1 MPGPYRVRLSLYD
14 VNGDLSGLDVI
25 GVRGQP
31 VGRQVLLDV
40 DLPTHSP
47 GPDIGDTEKRAYAEI
62 IPDLFVQLSLDQ
74 EQAEPGQAVPVEI
87 LWYAEEKPP
96 GDYNLIARWRLRG
109 EGKNT
114 SDIMGTEVIILTPAL
129 RSSQWP
135 DDEVMRTPLLLR
147 PPLNLAPDDY
157 WLEVGLTAQDSGFIS
172 VPFRVLGST
181 RLYTPPPYATQINQ
195 VFGDSLRLLG
205 VIEPIRGE
213 PKAGQQVA
221 YTLVWQALARPPL
234 DYSATIQWIGA
245 DSRPAAQLD
254 LPLPGGSSNW
264 LPSQV
269 ELQTFFATAP
279 TTPGTYRLVVAVYDA
294 GHPDLPRLPTVEGR
308 DHIDLGE
315 IIVAP

>member
-1 MPGPYRVRLSLYD
+1 VH
-14 VNGDLSGLDVI
+14 GDLSGLDII
-25 GVRGQP
+25 GARGQP

-47 GPDIGDTEKRAYAEI
+47 GPDIGDVEKRAYAEL

-74 EQAEPGQAVPVEI
+74 EQAEPGQAIPVEI

-96 GDYNLIARWRLRG
+96 GDYNLIAAWRMR
-109 EGKNT
+109 ETNE
-114 SDIMGTEVIILTPAL
+114 IVGTEVIVLTPAL
-129 RSSQWP
+129 RTSQWP
-135 DDEVMRTPLLLR
+135 DDEVLRTLLLLR
-147 PPLNLAPDDY
+147 PPLHLAPDDY
-157 WLEVGLTAQDSGFIS
+157 WLEVGLTAPDSGFIT

-181 RLYTPPPYATQINQ
+181 RLYTPPPYATTVNA

-213 PKAGQQVA
+213 TKAGQQLA

-234 DYSATIQWIGA
+234 DYSATIQWIGP
-245 DSRPAAQLD
+245 DERPAAQLD

-269 ELQTFFATAP
+269 ELQSFFATAP
-279 TTPGTYRLVVAVYDA
+279 TTPGIYRLVVAVYDA
-294 GHPDLPRLPTVEGR
+294 GHPDLTRLPTVEGG

-315 IIVAP
+315 ITVVP